1 MIIKTKICPICGNEI
16 PSKENICRY
25 CLKDIGESEFLS
37 KNHGFYKYKLTKLN
51 PITAEKEIKIPKTN
65 KKYNNVLP
73 IRRWLLLMIFT
84 LGFYKY
90 YWFYKNSKLMGQS
103 HPILRTI
110 GFIIPIVNWV
120 MYYKLLKEMQK
131 TIRSV
136 GIKSFG
142 IASNFILYFFVPIF
156 GFWSMLN
163 VQENMNEYWRHVQ
176 GLNERRNTTTG
187 EKTAIIILTIIYI
200 IILISIFHFFSLIF

>member
-1 MIIKTKICPICGNEI
+1 MKTKICPVCGNEI
-16 PSKENICRY
+16 PLKEDICRY
-25 CLKDIGESEFLS
+25 CLKDISESDFLS
-37 KNHGFYKYKLTKLN
+37 KNHGSYKYKLTKLN
-51 PITAEKEIKIPKTN
+51 PIVNKKKITVTKPN

-103 HPILRTI
+103 RPILRTI

-131 TIRSV
+131 RIRSV

-142 IASNFILYFFVPIF
+142 IASNFILYFFIPIF
-156 GFWSMLN
+156 GFWSMIN
-163 VQENMNEYWRHVQ
+163 VQENLNEYWRHVQ

-187 EKTAIIILTIIYI
+187 EKTVIIILAVIYI
-200 IILISIFHFFSLIF
+200 IIVLYIIRFFSLLL

>member
-1 MIIKTKICPICGNEI
+1 MIMKTKICPICGNEI
-16 PSKENICRY
+16 PKKEDICRY
-25 CLKDIGESEFLS
+25 CLKDISESEFLS

-51 PITAEKEIKIPKTN
+51 PMVTKEIKVPETN

-84 LGFYKY
+84 IGFYRY
-90 YWFYKNSKLMGQS
+90 YWFYKNCKLMGQS
-103 HPILRTI
+103 HPILRTL
-110 GFIIPIVNWV
+110 GFIIPLVNWV

-131 TIRSV
+131 RIRSV
-136 GIKSFG
+136 GIKSFS

-156 GFWSMLN
+156 GFWSMIN

-187 EKTAIIILTIIYI
+187 EKTVIIILAIIYI
-200 IILISIFHFFSLIF
+200 LIIAYIIHFFSLLF